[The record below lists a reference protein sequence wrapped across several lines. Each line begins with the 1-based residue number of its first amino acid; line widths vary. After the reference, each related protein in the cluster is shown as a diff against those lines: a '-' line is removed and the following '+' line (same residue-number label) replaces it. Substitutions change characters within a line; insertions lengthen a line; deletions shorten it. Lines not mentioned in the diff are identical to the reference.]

1 LIDRL
6 KLRERDLKVAIV
18 LPTIELIKKLNHDLL
33 KNYKDISLGTFIGEI
48 KKEEERKEALGKKFI
63 LTNDKMF
70 DKAID
75 VPGLEVLINCVPF
88 AS

>member
-1 LIDRL
+1 M
-6 KLRERDLKVAIV
+6 LRDF
-18 LPTIELIKKLNHDLL
+18 
-33 KNYKDISLGTFIGEI
+33 KDISLGTFIGEL
-48 KKEEERKEALGKKFI
+48 KKEEDRLEALSKTFI